1 MLKRGCWNYS
11 NVLFFFLAGVGA
23 SGDVDDMMFSM
34 EEVTEGSG
42 TSGGVK
48 GEIFEYSYHFYS

>member
-1 MLKRGCWNYS
+1 ML
-11 NVLFFFLAGVGA
+11 LFTAGIGA

-34 EEVTEGSG
+34 EEVSEGSG

-48 GEIFEYSYHFYS
+48 GQSLTGTI